1 MSRIGDWFRRL
12 RGRPVDEP
20 AVPRAAPRARAVRPK
35 PAAARNPASGELSI
49 DEAPPARPSNK
60 PGGAGFDPYSSD
72 AGYQKP
78 HSWER
83 VDHD

>member
-1 MSRIGDWFRRL
+1 MSMIGDWFRRL
-12 RGRPVDEP
+12 RGRPVARP
-20 AVPRAAPRARAVRPK
+20 AAPRKGRPK
-35 PAAARNPASGELSI
+35 PVQSAQSAASEGLTIE
-49 DEAPPARPSNK
+49 DAPPPAQPSARV
-60 PGGAGFDPYSSD
+60 GAGGFDPYSSD